1 MTEPTHAQVRRMTEW
16 ETEAENAQLPAV
28 RQPRDNFVAPLP
40 PPVSANFAGWQPA
53 QPHELQQAHSVA
65 QIVNVQTS
73 HVDRARG
80 FAIVTASLS
89 VVVGVFA
96 VVAALTLF
104 SKPLIAA
111 VVLSWFFS
119 GFVAVWLV
127 SAVIYYATSPD
138 GIALFQVATGF
149 RLIRREQD
157 FRHEYIR
164 HVNGMTAPDERRH
177 QRRLERRVQK
187 GRR

>member
-1 MTEPTHAQVRRMTEW
+1 MTQPTVRRMTEW
-16 ETEAENAQLPAV
+16 ETEAENVAQLPAV
-28 RQPRDNFVAPLP
+28 NRGKNFVAPASQP
-40 PPVSANFAGWQPA
+40 VVSAPPVWAPT
-53 QPHELQQAHSVA
+53 QPHELQAAHSVA
-65 QIVNVQTS
+65 QVVTVATS

-96 VVAALTLF
+96 VVAAVTLF
-104 SKPLIAA
+104 SKPLVAA

-119 GFVAVWLV
+119 AFVGVWLV
-127 SAVIYYATSPD
+127 SAIIYYATSPD
-138 GIALFQVATGF
+138 GIALLQVATGF

-164 HVNGMTAPDERRH
+164 HANGMVAPDERRH
-177 QRRLERRVQK
+177 QRRLERKAQK

>member
-1 MTEPTHAQVRRMTEW
+1 MNKPTQVRRMSEW
-16 ETEAENAQLPAV
+16 ETDADEALQLPAV
-28 RQPRDNFVAPLP
+28 RNAKNFVAPLP
-40 PPVSANFAGWQPA
+40 VAPAATWQPA

-65 QIVNVQTS
+65 QIVSVQTS

-80 FAIVTASLS
+80 FAIVTGSLS

-119 GFVAVWLV
+119 GFVAVWLI

-138 GIALFQVATGF
+138 GIALLQVATGF
-149 RLIRREQD
+149 RLIRKEQD

-164 HVNGMTAPDERRH
+164 HVNGIPQPDERRH
-177 QRRLERRVQK
+177 QRRLERNAQK